1 MLTMHHRLH
10 RFAWIASLSLLLC
23 LTHWTASLLCAA
35 SPGESQEKEKV
46 KIIPN
51 IPYTKTVDVKNPR
64 RQTLD
69 LYLPSGSKT
78 KPPLLVFVHGGFWTL
93 SDDEFH
99 IGSSL
104 AEALLPSGI
113 ATALVRY
120 RLAPAV
126 RHPAQAEDVAAAVAY
141 LVREA
146 NKYGYDSGRI
156 FLAGHSAGA
165 HLAALVALDPSYLR
179 ARGLDPGSLAGVIAI
194 SGIYDLHPQPGMA
207 DEQKAT
213 TQQAFGGNPD
223 ILKAASPVTHVR
235 STAPPF
241 LILAAAS
248 DFPGFLVDAKK
259 FADALRRTGV
269 SHVDQFVLPDLD
281 HFSIIRLENR
291 NNQARSLVLEFL
303 KAEPL
308 AGELSL
314 LIEAKRRWRN
324 PPFST
329 LPFWEYKDLIRSYPI
344 DQRFVQRLLPVYE
357 HFKYELLEWPLER
370 YYAIDLFSYLDSLP
384 PEKVGHGN
392 YLTITNIRNE
402 KDFWGRRQIER
413 YKPVI
418 VIGIDDEKNLFRL
431 GIFYRAL
438 REYSWKAGP
447 QPPAM
452 ARPLGAFI
460 HFLNEAPLELLR
472 QPSHDALTIDSF
484 HLAETDPLAPID
496 DVPKEIYEGLT
507 HQNGCVYCHS
517 FRGIGSRSHH
527 NQASNGTP
535 YGGFALPLEEYP
547 PEVWKAFLFNQ
558 EEVAAKIGAS
568 PNIVDESLKEA
579 LYELVIK
586 SRRERGNP
594 GQ

>member
-1 MLTMHHRLH
+1 MLTTHHRSRRL
-10 RFAWIASLSLLLC
+10 AWTASLSLLLF
-23 LTHWTASLLCAA
+23 LAYWTANLLFAA
-35 SPGESQEKEKV
+35 TPGESQKKNDA
-46 KIIPN
+46 KIVPD
-51 IPYTKTVDVKNPR
+51 IPYTKTIDVKNPR

-69 LYLPSGSKT
+69 LYLPSGLKT

-93 SDDEFH
+93 PDDEFR
-99 IGSSL
+99 IGPSL
-104 AEALLPSGI
+104 AEALLPSGV

-120 RLAPAV
+120 RLAPAN
-126 RHPAQAEDVAAAVAY
+126 RHPSQSEDVAAAVAY

-146 NKYGYDSGRI
+146 NKYGYDSKRI

-165 HLAALVALDPSYLR
+165 HLAALVALDPGYLR
-179 ARGLDPGSLAGVIAI
+179 ARGLEPSSLAGVIAI
-194 SGIYDLHPQPGMA
+194 SGIYDLHPKPGMA
-207 DEQKAT
+207 DEQKLAT
-213 TQQAFGGNPD
+213 QMEFGDNPD

-235 STAPPF
+235 PTAPPF
-241 LILAAAS
+241 LILTAAT

-259 FADALRRTGV
+259 FADALRRTGA
-269 SHVDQFVLPDLD
+269 SQVDQFVLPELD
-281 HFSIIRLENR
+281 HFSIVRLEPR
-291 NNQARSLVLEFL
+291 THQARSLILEFL
-303 KAEPL
+303 MIEPL
-308 AGELSL
+308 AGELGL

-329 LPFWEYKDLIRSYPI
+329 LPFWEHKEPIRSYPI

-357 HFKYELLEWPLER
+357 HFKYELLEWPLEQ

-392 YLTITNIRNE
+392 YLTVTNIRNE
-402 KDFWGRRQIER
+402 KDFWDRREIER

-418 VIGIDDEKNLFRL
+418 VIGIDDEKNLFRF

-438 REYSWKAGP
+438 REYSWKTGP
-447 QPPAM
+447 QPPVM

-484 HLAETDPLAPID
+484 HLAETDPLAPIG
-496 DVPKEIYEGLT
+496 DVPKDIYEALT
-507 HQNGCVYCHS
+507 HQNGCIYCHS

-527 NQASNGTP
+527 SQASNGTP
-535 YGGFALPLEEYP
+535 HGGMALPLEEYP
-547 PEVWKAFLFNQ
+547 PDVWKAFLFNQ

-568 PNIVDESLKEA
+568 PNIVDENLKEA

-586 SRRERGNP
+586 SRTEQSNRD
-594 GQ
+594 Q